1 MRRASVRRVFKFSIV
16 WTVIIGMS
24 IDTAMACHRF
34 AKRRSSRCC
43 CSYVPIE
50 CAPVRSHCSQNYS
63 PCPQVVHGFPAPESV
78 TTNKPPVPPME
89 PPVIVDAVPENVD
102 PPIPPVEVA
111 PLLPIEPPVE
121 LPAEEPIVEEPQPE
135 PPVEAV
141 VEEPV
146 EAVVEEPVEAVVE
159 EPVEIP
165 AEVSAEPP
173 VEEPAEEPAEGG
185 LDDLFGGDEPADEPA
200 EEPAEGGLDDLFGG
214 DEPADEPAEE
224 PADEPTEEPA
234 EDGLDDL
241 FGAAPRAEELPMRTW
256 VDNTGLFTT
265 QGRLVVI
272 QSDFVR
278 LIKDNGNFTTVK
290 MHRLSENDQ
299 AYVTRIAREVGT
311 GEVSHLASR

>member
-1 MRRASVRRVFKFSIV
+1 MRRASVRRMFKFSIV

-24 IDTAMACHRF
+24 MDTAMACHRF

-146 EAVVEEPVEAVVE
+146 E
-159 EPVEIP
+159 IP
-165 AEVSAEPP
+165 AEVPAEPP

-200 EEPAEGGLDDLFGG
+200 
-214 DEPADEPAEE
+214 
-224 PADEPTEEPA
+224 EEPA

-278 LIKDNGNFTTVK
+278 LIKDNGHFTTVK
-290 MHRLSENDQ
+290 MGRLSENDQ
-299 AYVTRIAREVGT
+299 AYVTRIAQEVGT
-311 GEVSHLASR
+311 GEVSRLASR

>member
-1 MRRASVRRVFKFSIV
+1 MRRASVRRMFKFSIV
-16 WTVIIGMS
+16 WSVIIGMS
-24 IDTAMACHRF
+24 LDTAMACHRF

-146 EAVVEEPVEAVVE
+146 EAVVEEPVE
-159 EPVEIP
+159 IP

-224 PADEPTEEPA
+224 PAEG
-234 EDGLDDL
+234 GLDDL